1 MPTAEPSGS
10 ISAEATAPADPA
22 VERPVR
28 PGRSVAERARSV
40 GDSALGVLR
49 TQFTRWDSRRYW
61 LRLLP
66 VVLLLT
72 ALTRLP
78 SFFQPIWNPDEGF
91 LATQARMLAAGGV
104 MYETV
109 VDRKPPLAPLL
120 YRGAFALF
128 GDQSLW
134 PLRVLAVLAVAAT
147 ALLVASIAR
156 RRWGNRAGATAAV
169 LCVLASVGLNPEDAQ
184 AANFEI
190 FMLPFTAAAM
200 WCADRGRWTSAGVAV
215 AGAFLVKQTGGAVL
229 IPVLFLLWRGTPRG
243 GARHRALL
251 TVFAGFAV
259 PLVATG
265 LLLGVRQ
272 SLFWTVTGSG
282 SYASFTGSELHVLG
296 RGLVNTLIFTVGCLG
311 LVIPLVTVVRRKLAH
326 RSVLTPDL
334 WVWLGASGLAVVTGF
349 HFFGHYYLQLLPPL
363 ALLGAGALQ
372 LLAVDWLRLAVTC
385 SAVTATVFVGWAA
398 NTTHPGVEHSQRLA
412 KAVQTRTEPGD
423 RVLFWG
429 MHPEHYWLA
438 DRPPASRYLTAG
450 LLTNFSGG
458 RDGPTVGE
466 RYGMDGSWP
475 TLLAEMREDPP
486 RVIVDDS
493 RGQPY
498 EPARMPRLKRILAG
512 EYERMAV
519 VSGAV
524 VYVRTDVEDRTDAE
538 DRSEGRADPAERADR
553 EEPRE
558 PAGRPESAERG
569 LAPPR

>member
-1 MPTAEPSGS
+1 MPTVEPPGS
-10 ISAEATAPADPA
+10 SSAKTAAPAAPA
-22 VERPVR
+22 GRPR
-28 PGRSVAERARSV
+28 NWSLRNVAIQTRSV
-40 GDSALGVLR
+40 GESAATAISTLL
-49 TQFTRWDSRRYW
+49 TRWDSRRYW

-66 VVLLLT
+66 VVLVLT
-72 ALTRLP
+72 TLTRLP
-78 SFFQPIWNPDEGF
+78 SFQRPVWNPDEGF

-120 YRGAFALF
+120 YQGAFTLF

-147 ALLVASIAR
+147 ALFVASIAR
-156 RRWGNRAGATAAV
+156 RRWGNRAGVTAAV

-200 WCADRGRWTSAGVAV
+200 WCADRGRWTSAGFAV
-215 AGAFLVKQTGGAVL
+215 AGAFLVKQTGGAAL
-229 IPVLFLLWRGTPRG
+229 LPVLYLLWRSTPPG
-243 GARHRALL
+243 LARQRALL
-251 TVFAGFAV
+251 VTFAGFAV
-259 PLVATG
+259 PLVVTA
-265 LLLGVRQ
+265 LLMGVEQ

-282 SYASFTGSELHVLG
+282 SYASFAGSELHVLG
-296 RGLVNTLIFTVGCLG
+296 RGMINTLIFTAGCLG
-311 LVIPLVTVVRRKLAH
+311 LVVPLVTVVRRRLAH
-326 RSVLTPDL
+326 RTVLTPDL
-334 WVWLGASGLAVVTGF
+334 WVWLGASGLAVITGF

-363 ALLGAGALQ
+363 ALLGTGALQ
-372 LLAVDWLRLAVTC
+372 LLAADWLRLAVICSTVTC
-385 SAVTATVFVGWAA
+385 TVFVGWAA
-398 NTTHPGVEHSQRLA
+398 NTPRPGLDHSQRLA

-423 RVLFWG
+423 QVLFWG
-429 MHPEHYWLA
+429 MHPEHYWLS

-475 TLLAEMREDPP
+475 TLLSELRENPP

-498 EPARMPRLKRILAG
+498 EPARMPRLKRLLAG
-512 EYERMAV
+512 EYERIAV
-519 VSGAV
+519 VGGAV
-524 VYVRTDVEDRTDAE
+524 VYVRAE
-538 DRSEGRADPAERADR
+538 QRKAR
-553 EEPRE
+553 
-558 PAGRPESAERG
+558 
-569 LAPPR
+569 